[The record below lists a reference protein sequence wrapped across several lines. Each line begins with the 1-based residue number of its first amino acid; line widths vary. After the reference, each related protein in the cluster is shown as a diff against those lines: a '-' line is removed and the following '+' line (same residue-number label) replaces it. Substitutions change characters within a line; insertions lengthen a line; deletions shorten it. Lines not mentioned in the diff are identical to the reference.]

1 MAHSDAE
8 PPPPPARGSPPAASP
23 AGGDPRRWSYVVLVF
38 LTLGAGAMD
47 GVAFLAL
54 GGVFTA
60 NMTGNLILV
69 ALVGGENWQIR
80 VIRSGLACVIFS
92 IGVFVGFKVPDRGRG
107 NESWP
112 LAVTRLLWI
121 CLALHVVFLTGWILC
136 DAAPGPTSTLLLIAV
151 ASCAMGLQAAAARRV
166 NVDGITTTFVTGT
179 LTSLLQSLASRRTA
193 DALRRAV
200 IVLALAAGALCA
212 SLVVHLAPLWAGA
225 VPLLFTILAPVTVV
239 TRLRPR
245 RARRPPTGTAG

>member
-47 GVAFLAL
+47 AVAFLAL

-92 IGVFVGFKVPDRGRG
+92 IGVFIGFKVPDRGRG